1 MKSSTTPSTGSL
13 RVLFTVCLAAVI
25 LPLNFVSGAVAT
37 PAIARE
43 LGGSAQALSW
53 ITNSFMLTFGCFLMA
68 AGALADELG
77 RK

>member
-1 MKSSTTPSTGSL
+1 MTSSSSGSL
-13 RVLFTVCLAAVI
+13 QVLFTVCLAAVI

-68 AGALADELG
+68 AGAL
-77 RK
+77 